1 MFTDVWYTVVVP
13 STGEFSVEGSSPIG
27 TVKFAIYQ
35 SCTSISAIACG
46 TSISLKSLE
55 VGTPFY
61 LRVWLETGNSKSAD
75 IQSDTGVFSLTV
87 SESSVLSDTNFTKIN
102 NELMVYP
109 NPSSSIVNIKTIN
122 DDVIEKVELF
132 NVLGKRVL
140 LKINNDTQKVTI
152 DTSSLPKGIYF
163 IKTEIKNKIISK
175 RLIVN

>member
-1 MFTDVWYTVVVP
+1 
-13 STGEFSVEGSSPIG
+13 
-27 TVKFAIYQ
+27 
-35 SCTSISAIACG
+35 
-46 TSISLKSLE
+46 
-55 VGTPFY
+55 
-61 LRVWLETGNSKSAD
+61 
-75 IQSDTGVFSLTV
+75 
-87 SESSVLSDTNFTKIN
+87 
-102 NELMVYP
+102 MVYP
-109 NPSSSIVNIKTIN
+109 NPTSSIVNIKTIN